1 MVDDFDQD
9 MEALGIGE
17 PGEDGMGM
25 DHPGSPYGETQDEG
39 AVRGIPG
46 GERGL
51 ADLRPDIKE
60 STSKE
65 GFQGV
70 WDKQKQEWSQAP
82 GKKAA
87 VAVGSSLVLSK
98 IGLKTGNPIAIAGGF
113 VADMIASSL
122 GFYGPQTAKG
132 MYDTDAWYGDN
143 MPAPPPDPHA
153 GGDDPPPQP
162 KKRKAPKP
170 VYSAGS
176 GNKPDL
182 LVGSR
187 AAQRRYNKGVYNV

>member
-1 MVDDFDQD
+1 MIDDFGNQN
-9 MEALGIGE
+9 EVGE
-17 PGEDGMGM
+17 PGEHGRGE

-51 ADLRPDIKE
+51 PDPRPDIKE
-60 STSKE
+60 NTSKG

-87 VAVGSSLVLSK
+87 VGLGSSLVFSSM
-98 IGLKTGNPIAIAGGF
+98 GLKTGNPIAIAGGL
-113 VADMIASSL
+113 VADMFASAAGL
-122 GFYGPQTAKG
+122 YGPQTAKG
-132 MYDTDAWYGDN
+132 MYDTDSWYGNN

-182 LVGSR
+182 LVSSR